1 MPMADYQLIIIGG
14 GLSGLAAGIRAAR
27 FGKKTLILEQ
37 HALPGGLNSYY
48 IRQGHLLET
57 GLHAMTNCAA
67 ASDKHA
73 PLNRLFR
80 QLHLSRKQFVIHQ
93 QIASEIRFSGRSL
106 LFSNEPALLEAEIF
120 REFPASIDRF
130 RQLKKE
136 IAAFDPF
143 AASPWRSAR
152 KFLAES
158 LQQPRLED
166 MLLLP
171 LMVYGNA
178 EEHDMD
184 LGQFVI
190 MFRAIF
196 EEGFFRPSGTMR
208 DFLELLVRQYQGFGG
223 ELRYRASVAEIIA
236 DQGRI
241 QGVRLANGEH
251 LTAEAVL
258 STAGLPET
266 IRLSGWDADR
276 DDYSGRMSFM
286 ETISLL
292 PPEHTA
298 ALSRD
303 RTIIFY
309 HAGPVLKYQRP
320 DSYLD
325 TSWGVICFPE
335 NFSGQPPADLSQ
347 IRVTN
352 AASYPLWK
360 ALPPQD
366 YGPMK
371 QLWATASVTASEEII
386 GNYKQSIVYQDSF
399 TPLTIERFTRKAQGA
414 VYGSAVKIRDGVTPW
429 PNLFIA
435 GTDQG
440 YLGIVGAMLSGV
452 TVVNRHLLR

>member
-1 MPMADYQLIIIGG
+1 MADYQLIIIGG
-14 GLSGLAAGIRAAR
+14 GLSGIAAGIRAAR

-48 IRQGHLLET
+48 IRHGHLLET

-67 ASDKHA
+67 PGDKHA

-80 QLHLSRKQFVIHQ
+80 QLYLSRKQFVLQ
-93 QIASEIRFSGRSL
+93 EQIGSEIRFSGRSL
-106 LFSNEPALLEAEIF
+106 LFSNDPEVLEDAIS
-120 REFPASIDRF
+120 RAFPACIDRF
-130 RQLKKE
+130 RQLRKTIE
-136 IAAFDPF
+136 RYDPF
-143 AASPWRSAR
+143 APSPWRSAR
-152 KFLAES
+152 QFLAEY
-158 LQQPRLED
+158 LQDSRLED

-196 EEGFFRPSGTMR
+196 EEGFFRPAGTMR
-208 DFLELLVRQYQGFGG
+208 EFLDLLIQQYLDFGG
-223 ELRYRASVAEIIA
+223 ELRYRCPVAEIVA
-236 DQGRI
+236 REGRI
-241 QGVRLANGEH
+241 QGVRLIGGEE
-251 LTAEAVL
+251 LTADAVL
-258 STAGLPET
+258 STAGIPET
-266 IRLSGWDADR
+266 IRLSGWDADMER
-276 DDYSGRMSFM
+276 YSGRMSFM

-292 PPEHTA
+292 PRQHA
-298 ALSRD
+298 ADLSRD

-309 HAGPVLKYQRP
+309 HTEPVLKYQRP
-320 DSYLD
+320 DAYLD

-335 NFSGQPPADLSQ
+335 NFVGQTPADLLQ

-360 ALPPQD
+360 QLSSEA

-371 QLWATASVTASEEII
+371 QRWTAAAVKASEEII
-386 GNYKQSIVYQDSF
+386 GNYQQSIVYQDSF
-399 TPLTIERFTRKAQGA
+399 TPVTIERFTRKAQGA
-414 VYGSAVKIRDGVTPW
+414 VYGSAVKIKDSLTPW

-440 YLGIVGAMLSGV
+440 YLGIVGAMLSGI
-452 TVVNRHLLR
+452 TVVNRHLLQ